1 MKNQY
6 LRDNILRYLQE
17 YLENEPYRADLEN
30 FISLL
35 KRIDQ
40 DMIEIQSE
48 SISPK
53 DRDAISELVHE
64 YLVDKGIKTEYFA
77 WDIQVYFEIDEEDE

>member
-1 MKNQY
+1 MNDSIQIQY
-6 LRDNILRYLQE
+6 
-17 YLENEPYRADLEN
+17 
-30 FISLL
+30 
-35 KRIDQ
+35 
-40 DMIEIQSE
+40 E

-77 WDIQVYFEIDEEDE
+77 WDIQVYFEIDQEEA